1 MAFSRHIFS
10 RHWWTSSVS
19 RRIGLIIVMTVVL
32 MLIAILFSMRGLS
45 VLNRQLDHAVEQ
57 QSRAARLV
65 GEMLQESQHL
75 SDSARR
81 AAAASTP
88 EDRALALQ
96 ELEASKKSLGE
107 RVDEISAQLNDA
119 PELQT
124 ALREGFSSFVISAV
138 KAGRLMQANRQQD
151 AERELLNGFDP
162 KLLSYVLM
170 SVGGVTE
177 HTERT
182 VKSVAESGHAVYTRT
197 LSILIPMLL
206 AVVIAVV
213 AGHWLLRRTVVKPV
227 QRVAQAASL
236 LARGQFDLDLSS
248 DAHDECGEMLRAM
261 TSLREQLA
269 QMIGAIQATSASVAH
284 TADELAGSN
293 QDLSA
298 RTGDQAIAF
307 RQASRALADLNSM
320 ARQSA
325 QSAQR
330 VSRDM
335 QSAFG
340 AAQEGRS
347 VINDVASTMQ
357 ATAEASRRI
366 ADTVGMI
373 DEIAFK
379 TNILALN
386 AAVEAARAGEHGRS
400 FAVVAAEVRALAS
413 KCAAAAKEITSLI
426 AHSSE
431 TVTQGTKLVTR
442 AGAAIENLVTQVQAA
457 AARVDEISQASLDQ
471 SRRADEVTTAIAQI
485 DAGTQQNAEMASDAT
500 HAMQSLLEE
509 ARALAAS
516 AAAFSK
522 VDSAGGAPHRVGETS
537 EGWEAKAA

>member
-1 MAFSRHIFS
+1 MAHSNHIFCA
-10 RHWWTSSVS
+10 HWWTSSVS
-19 RRIGLIIVMTVVL
+19 RRIGLIIITSVAL

-45 VLNRQLDHAVEQ
+45 VLNAQLDHAVEQ

-65 GEMLQESQHL
+65 GEMLEESQRL
-75 SDSARR
+75 SDNARR

-88 EDRALALQ
+88 EDRTAALQ
-96 ELEASKKSLGE
+96 ELEASKKNLGE
-107 RVDEISAQLNDA
+107 RVDAISAQLNDA

-124 ALREGFSSFVISAV
+124 ALREGFSTFVISAV
-138 KAGRLMQANRQQD
+138 KASRLMQANRQQD

-162 KLLSYVLM
+162 KLLSYVLTT
-170 SVGGVTE
+170 VGGVTE

-182 VKSVAESGHAVYTRT
+182 VKSVADNGHIVYTRT

-206 AVVIAVV
+206 AVLVAVV
-213 AGHWLLRRTVVKPV
+213 AGHWILRRTVVKPV

-236 LARGQFDLDLSS
+236 LARGRFDVDLSS

-269 QMIGAIQATSASVAH
+269 QMIGAIQATSACVAQ
-284 TADELAGSN
+284 TADELADSN
-293 QDLSA
+293 QNLSA
-298 RTGDQAIAF
+298 RTGDQAVAF

-325 QSAQR
+325 DGAQR
-330 VSRDM
+330 VSHDM
-335 QSAFG
+335 HNAFG
-340 AAQEGRS
+340 AAQEGRA
-347 VINDVASTMQ
+347 VINEVASTMQ

-386 AAVEAARAGEHGRS
+386 AAVEAARAGDHGRS

-413 KCAAAAKEITSLI
+413 KCAVAAKEITTLI

-431 TVTQGTKLVTR
+431 TVTEGTKLVTK
-442 AGAAIENLVTQVQAA
+442 AGTAIESLVTQVQAA
-457 AARVDEISQASLDQ
+457 ALRVDEISKASLDQ

-485 DAGTQQNAEMASDAT
+485 DAGTQQNADMAAGAT
-500 HAMQSLLEE
+500 DAMQSLRQE

-516 AAAFSK
+516 IAAFSNT
-522 VDSAGGAPHRVGETS
+522 DAGAEVENPARDANEDWVV
-537 EGWEAKAA
+537 KAA